1 MNQRVTDTVGG
12 ASSQFTGLC
21 KRPDE
26 AKKKKKTP
34 YCHKNRETAPT
45 RVCLF
50 PKTER
55 ERSRKIFCQFVSA
68 SGRKRSSVQ
77 LESLLAPPSCDF
89 RNNAVASR
97 ETSFCLKSPRSVA
110 WRFSSLAPTDSEVQ
124 APHSLGKI
132 MFSIHYGRSEAP
144 GLDCMPFIAC
154 NTLQT
159 VI

>member
-45 RVCLF
+45 PVCLF

-68 SGRKRSSVQ
+68 SGRKRRLFSQSRYQ
-77 LESLLAPPSCDF
+77 RLLAAISEITPLHRERRRFVLKVRGPSPGVFPRWHRRTARF
-89 RNNAVASR
+89 RPHIHWGRLCFPSI
-97 ETSFCLKSPRSVA
+97 
-110 WRFSSLAPTDSEVQ
+110 TDAARPQ
-124 APHSLGKI
+124 
-132 MFSIHYGRSEAP
+132 
-144 GLDCMPFIAC
+144 DQTAC
-154 NTLQT
+154 HLLH
-159 VI
+159 VIRYKL